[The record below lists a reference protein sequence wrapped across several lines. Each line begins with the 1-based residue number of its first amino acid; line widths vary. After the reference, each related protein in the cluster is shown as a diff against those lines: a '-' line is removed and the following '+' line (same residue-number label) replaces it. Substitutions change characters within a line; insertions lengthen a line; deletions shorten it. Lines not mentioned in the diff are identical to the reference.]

1 MAHRT
6 THYNIIYRSGNE
18 LGRLREDP
26 RRLAAWA
33 GIVGPILFVAVFTIE
48 GFLRQGYNPLTTY
61 ISDLSIGDRGIVQI
75 LNFIVFGFLFLI
87 FSYGVT
93 LEFRERNLSL
103 MGPRVFT
110 VMAVLLILSGPL
122 VTQPAGTPL
131 SEMTWMGMLHNILGA
146 CFFVLGPVSCYVFW
160 RSIRAD
166 PGWTSIRGITLAAGI
181 LLTIIVVIFS
191 VAQKSAMLMPN
202 VLTDWAGAIQ
212 RLDLITFFIWMVI
225 FAWTLKKG
233 IG

>member
-1 MAHRT
+1 MRD
-6 THYNIIYRSGNE
+6 S
-18 LGRLREDP
+18 

-33 GIVGPILFVAVFTIE
+33 GMVGPILFVAVFTIE
-48 GFLRQGYNPLTTY
+48 GFLRPGYNPLTTY

-75 LNFIVFGFLFLI
+75 VNFIVFGFLFFA

-103 MGPRVFT
+103 TGPRIFT
-110 VMAVLLILSGPL
+110 GMAVLLILSGPL

-131 SEMTWMGMLHNILGA
+131 SEMTWMGILHNILGA

-160 RSIRAD
+160 RSIQTD
-166 PGWTSIRGITLAAGI
+166 SKWKQIRGITLVAGI
-181 LLTIIVVIFS
+181 LLTIILIVFS
-191 VAQKSAMLMPN
+191 VAQKSEMLMPN
-202 VLTDWAGAIQ
+202 ALTSWAGVIQ

-225 FAWTLKKG
+225 FAWELKKD
-233 IG
+233 IT